1 MGTATHSAPRP
12 RAGSCR
18 HVRAHEPDPLL
29 LVDDALGAAAM
40 ISVAI
45 VDDHPAVPIGLQ
57 AALRAEP
64 GLVPIGCAGDAA
76 ELEPLLYRSRP
87 DVVLLDYQ
95 LPGVNGL
102 ALCRRIKSDVPAPAV
117 LIYSAFAD
125 ESLTI
130 PAIVAGADGV
140 VHKAHAPRRLYE
152 ALRTVA
158 RGGRALPPV
167 SQDLVRAAFE
177 RVAPDDL
184 PILGML
190 LDHATPG
197 DVATALRLRPREL
210 DERLSGMLDRLRAHV
225 PAAARP

>member
-1 MGTATHSAPRP
+1 
-12 RAGSCR
+12 
-18 HVRAHEPDPLL
+18 
-29 LVDDALGAAAM
+29 M

-45 VDDHPAVPIGLQ
+45 VDDHPAVQIGLQ
-57 AALRAEP
+57 TALRAEP
-64 GLVPIGCAGDAA
+64 GLVPIGCAAGAA

-95 LPGVNGL
+95 LPDMDGL
-102 ALCRRIKSDVPAPAV
+102 TLCRRIKSDVPAPAV

-130 PAIVAGADGV
+130 PAMVAGADGV
-140 VHKAHAPRRLYE
+140 VHKTQPPRRLYE
-152 ALRTVA
+152 ALRAVA

-177 RVAPDDL
+177 QIDPDDL

-190 LDHATPG
+190 LDQASSA
-197 DVATALRLRPREL
+197 DVAAALRLPRREL
-210 DERLSGMLDRLRAHV
+210 DSRLTGMLGRLRAHV
-225 PAAARP
+225 PAPARP